1 MKVIQTMKK
10 NKHLRQIYDDIRT
23 LYYCSL
29 TVLSPEL
36 NTKARYKAAFGRKL
50 DLKNPKTLNEKVL
63 WLKLNNYINNPL
75 VSKCADKYKVREY
88 VKECGLEDILVK
100 LYGVY
105 KTADEI
111 PWDSLPNQFVL
122 KWNFGAGYN
131 IVCTNKAKMDK
142 KTVISQ
148 MKKWGREKYWLPHSE
163 MQYKK
168 YPKLIICEE
177 LLNAKE
183 GNQ

>member
-1 MKVIQTMKK
+1 MKVIQTLKSSEL
-10 NKHLRQIYDDIRT
+10 LRKAYSEIKT
-23 LYYCSL
+23 LYYCGL

-36 NTKARYKAAFGRKL
+36 NTKARYKAAFGKKL
-50 DLKNPKTLNEKVL
+50 NLENPKTLNEKIL

-75 VSKCADKYKVREY
+75 VAQCADKYRVREY

-111 PWDSLPNQFVL
+111 PWEALPEQFVL

-131 IVCTNKAKMDK
+131 IVCTDKSKMDK
-142 KTVISQ
+142 NSVISQ
-148 MKKWGREKYWLPHSE
+148 MKKWGKEKYWLPHSE
-163 MQYKK
+163 MQYKN
-168 YPKLIICEE
+168 YTKLIICEE

-183 GNQ
+183 EK

>member
-1 MKVIQTMKK
+1 MNIKRVVKGIESRTV
-10 NKHLRQIYDDIRT
+10 HLIAPICTRI
-23 LYYCSL
+23 
-29 TVLSPEL
+29 SPML
-36 NTKARYKAAFGRKL
+36 NTRLLYRYLFGKKL
-50 DLKNPKTLNEKVL
+50 DLDNPKTLNEKIL
-63 WLKLNNYINNPL
+63 WLKFNDYRNNPL
-75 VSKCADKYKVREY
+75 VEQCADKYKVREY
-88 VKECGLEDILVK
+88 VKECGLEDILVE

-131 IVCTNKAKMDK
+131 IVCTDKAKMDK
-142 KTVISQ
+142 ETVISQ
-148 MKKWGREKYWLPHSE
+148 MKKWGKEKYWLPYSE
-163 MQYKK
+163 MQYKN